1 MRRPLDVQPDE
12 MGREQLDRG
21 IEPMRGRR
29 EAEVQVVV
37 INEPSETEGAIE
49 PPDEEAGPDIRPDV
63 FFVRVEVCAE
73 EKDTAGMRQN
83 DESKDRE
90 KNVQDRQEV
99 CEVERFIHL
108 RPDRSQGDEDED

>member
-1 MRRPLDVQPDE
+1 MQLDE

-37 INEPSETEGAIE
+37 VNDSSETEGTIE
-49 PPDEEAGPDIRPDV
+49 PPDEEAGPDIGPDV

-73 EKDTAGMRQN
+73 EKNTVGVRQN
-83 DESKDRE
+83 DESKD
-90 KNVQDRQEV
+90 K
-99 CEVERFIHL
+99 
-108 RPDRSQGDEDED
+108 